1 EVAFL
6 ARHGRSHSLLPHE
19 IPYRANTHAFKQ
31 LGVEYLI
38 SVSAVGSLAEDIRPL
53 DLVLPRQFLDLTKQR
68 SSTFFGG
75 GAVAHVSMAD
85 PV

>member
-1 EVAFL
+1 MRRARIGVIGGSGLYRMEGLTDVSEIGIKTPFGAPSDAFLMGRLGEVEVAFL

-38 SVSAVGSLAEDIRPL
+38 S
-53 DLVLPRQFLDLTKQR
+53 
-68 SSTFFGG
+68 
-75 GAVAHVSMAD
+75 
-85 PV
+85 